1 MSSWNLTIPQI
12 PKCGCYL
19 SKSLKISNTQLTLS
33 AVFIVAFGYVLYS
46 FQFAPFSLLGVLG
59 AIFANATGA
68 GGGVVFIPAF
78 QKLGLTEAQSVA
90 TSFAIQC
97 CGMTTGAYVWL
108 KYARQRVVE
117 EYDWR
122 LVIPF
127 LVVSIPGS
135 IVGLWIVYGFDIAA
149 PSRLLTLFAWFS
161 IVLGAALFI
170 TVFKKNLQH
179 RMDLASGKAE
189 RVDIIALF
197 IISVFGGGIT
207 AWLSVG
213 VGEFVAFYL
222 ILRGYR
228 VTLSVAVAVVLSA
241 ATVWAGISHHIAA
254 DAIQYNVLMFAG
266 PGAIIGAV
274 IARKLATRLPVMQL
288 KLFFAGW
295 VFFVGFLELITH

>member
-1 MSSWNLTIPQI
+1 LF
-12 PKCGCYL
+12 
-19 SKSLKISNTQLTLS
+19 KSLKVSNTQISLGVVL
-33 AVFIVAFGYVLYS
+33 IVVVGYLLYR
-46 FQFAPFSLLGVLG
+46 FQFAPFGFLGVFG

-78 QKLGLTEAQSVA
+78 QKLGLTELQSVA

-108 KYARQRVVE
+108 RYARQRVVE
-117 EYDWR
+117 EHDWR

-127 LVVSIPGS
+127 LAVSIPGS
-135 IVGLWIVYGFDIAA
+135 IVGLWVVYGVGIAA
-149 PSRLLTLFAWFS
+149 PSSLPTLFAWFS
-161 IVLGAALFI
+161 IVLGAALFV

-179 RMDLASGKAE
+179 RVDLPSKKAE
-189 RVDIIALF
+189 LVDLMALF
-197 IISVFGGGIT
+197 LISVFGGGIT

-228 VTLSVAVAVVLSA
+228 VTLSVTVAVVLSS
-241 ATVWAGISHHIAA
+241 ATVWAGISHHIAI
-254 DAIQYNVLMFAG
+254 DAIEYNVLMFAG

-274 IARKLATRLPVMQL
+274 IARQLATYLPVMQL

-295 VFFVGFLELITH
+295 VFIVGCVELVSY

>member
-1 MSSWNLTIPQI
+1 MFKP
-12 PKCGCYL
+12 
-19 SKSLKISNTQLTLS
+19 LKIFNTQLALI
-33 AVFIVAFGYVLYS
+33 AVFTVVYGCVLYS

-78 QKLGLTEAQSVA
+78 QKLGLTETQSVA

-127 LVVSIPGS
+127 LMVSIPGS
-135 IVGLWIVYGFDIAA
+135 ILGLWLVYGFDIAA
-149 PSRLLTLFAWFS
+149 PSRLLILFGWFS
-161 IVLGAALFI
+161 ILLGLALFL
-170 TVFKKNLQH
+170 TVLKKNLQH
-179 RMDLASGKAE
+179 RVDLASHKAH
-189 RVDIIALF
+189 RTDIIALI

-228 VTLSVAVAVVLSA
+228 VTLSVTVAVVLSA

-254 DAIQYNVLMFAG
+254 DAIEYNVLMFAG

-274 IARKLATRLPVMQL
+274 IARKLATHLPVVQL

-295 VFFVGFLELITH
+295 VFIVGLLELVTH